1 MPVEIETDGGDPPCQ
16 EGIVQGHQMVLRSI
30 SSQSMENDGDRLAPL
45 PFRNLDG
52 SGQPAAGSMDMDL
65 AADRPGMATGN
76 QSHQTGH

>member
-1 MPVEIETDGGDPPCQ
+1 
-16 EGIVQGHQMVLRSI
+16 
-30 SSQSMENDGDRLAPL
+30 MENDGDRLAPL